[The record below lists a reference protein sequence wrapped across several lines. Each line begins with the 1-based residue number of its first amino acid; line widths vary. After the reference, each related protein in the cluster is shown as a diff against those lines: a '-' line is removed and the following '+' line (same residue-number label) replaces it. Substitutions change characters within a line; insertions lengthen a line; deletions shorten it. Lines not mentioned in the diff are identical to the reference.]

1 MIAAVR
7 EIDRIDAE
15 TDRRGKVASLFCK
28 AYERAVLL
36 TPTSENIRC
45 WIEGIRMRPT
55 EIEDAA
61 REPYELVQVFQ
72 TIGDVLRHEFLPCQ
86 KEKLDTES
94 ENQGVA

>member
-7 EIDRIDAE
+7 EIDQIDAE
-15 TDRRGKVASLFCK
+15 ADRRGKVASLFCK

-36 TPTSENIRC
+36 TPSSENIRC
-45 WIEGIRMRPT
+45 WVEGTHMRPA

-61 REPYELVQVFQ
+61 REPYELARVFQ

-86 KEKLDTES
+86 MEKLDTES
-94 ENQGVA
+94 ENQSVA